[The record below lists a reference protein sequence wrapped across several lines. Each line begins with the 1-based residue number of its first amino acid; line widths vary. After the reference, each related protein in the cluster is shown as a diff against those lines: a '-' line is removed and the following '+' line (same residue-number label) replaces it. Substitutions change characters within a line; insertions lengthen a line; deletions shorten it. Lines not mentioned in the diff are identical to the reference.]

1 MSVLSKKDNA
11 LIPITSAS
19 KNAAAVVVQ
28 GRNSGRPYIELA
40 RLMNPFLWDQLL
52 DCKSA
57 GKSAGKSSQLK
68 SPALAFTEEKQVNID
83 INNVRRKLPGE

>member
-1 MSVLSKKDNA
+1 MSVLSKRDNA
-11 LIPITSAS
+11 LIQSRPAS
-19 KNAAAVVVQ
+19 KKVAAVVVQ
-28 GRNSGRPYIELA
+28 GRNGGRPYIELA

-68 SPALAFTEEKQVNID
+68 SQVTWRSREKN
-83 INNVRRKLPGE
+83 R